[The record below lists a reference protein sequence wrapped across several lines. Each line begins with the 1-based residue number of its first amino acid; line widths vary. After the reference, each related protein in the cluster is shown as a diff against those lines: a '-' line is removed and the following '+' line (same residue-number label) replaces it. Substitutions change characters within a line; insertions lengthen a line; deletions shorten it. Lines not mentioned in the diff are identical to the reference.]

1 MCLLAAAE
9 RCRAAD
15 LGLGLLTLLRQVRV
29 LLCQLALLRR
39 RALLGRQLQPSESQQ
54 LFPVAA
60 DGRVRA
66 SARVGG
72 DALAEQRPPLI
83 RGVACHHFSFPI
95 PFLQKIPGSAP
106 LSAAP
111 LGGVARSNPTTP
123 RPQTP
128 RPLT

>member
-1 MCLLAAAE
+1 MCLLATAE

-54 LFPVAA
+54 LLPVAPRIIAA

-83 RGVACHHFSFPI
+83 RGACHHFSHSAKELSFHLGI
-95 PFLQKIPGSAP
+95 PMFLRRASVV
-106 LSAAP
+106 SR
-111 LGGVARSNPTTP
+111 ARLEARTP
-123 RPQTP
+123 ALAR
-128 RPLT
+128 